1 MQQVELKFNYEEL
14 NELYEQQ
21 VAINSSKENFSRL
34 SHMTYVHR
42 FMDCLDFLRYSPK
55 SETLDESSIQNIAD
69 YLYDT
74 SQSTYNLLESL
85 LTWAMAE
92 RRAFCLSPD

>member
-21 VAINSSKENFSRL
+21 VALNSSKTKFFSII
-34 SHMTYVHR
+34 SH
-42 FMDCLDFLRYSPK
+42 DLRAPFHGLLGFSEVLAK
-55 SETLDESSIQNIAD
+55 ERETLDESSIQNIAD

-74 SQSTYNLLESL
+74 LNRPITYLKV
-85 LTWAMAE
+85 
-92 RRAFCLSPD
+92 C